1 MKLSV
6 IIPCFNGAATLAE
19 QLDALSKQEWSESWE
34 LILSDNGSTD
44 NSVEIAQSYKDK
56 FDSFKII
63 DASERRGGAY
73 AVNKGIFEAN
83 SNTVAVCDADDQVC
97 PGWLAAIGNSLEKH
111 DVVCGRFRFDK
122 YNEPDQASRAA
133 KDWESGFYIGKF
145 LPGGGS
151 GNYGIKKDI
160 HQSIGGFDECLPHAY
175 DADYFWRLQLEGY
188 ELYSEKDAIIQIR
201 IGRVNPKL
209 SSMFHRGR
217 KRAASNYW
225 CYKRF
230 KNYGMQKPDPIINIC
245 IEWFRMLRN
254 GVRKSI
260 RQKEDRFEWAPIFAQ
275 KSGNLVGEIQ
285 GRLTNPCKPFLKTK
299 ISS

>member
-1 MKLSV
+1 M
-6 IIPCFNGAATLAE
+6 
-19 QLDALSKQEWSESWE
+19 
-34 LILSDNGSTD
+34 
-44 NSVEIAQSYKDK
+44 
-56 FDSFKII
+56 
-63 DASERRGGAY
+63 
-73 AVNKGIFEAN
+73 
-83 SNTVAVCDADDQVC
+83 
-97 PGWLAAIGNSLEKH
+97 
-111 DVVCGRFRFDK
+111 
-122 YNEPDQASRAA
+122 
-133 KDWESGFYIGKF
+133 
-145 LPGGGS
+145 
-151 GNYGIKKDI
+151 
-160 HQSIGGFDECLPHAY
+160 PHAY

-188 ELYSEKDAIIQIR
+188 EIYSEKDAIIQIR

-230 KNYGMQKPDPIINIC
+230 KNYGMQKPDPIIKIC